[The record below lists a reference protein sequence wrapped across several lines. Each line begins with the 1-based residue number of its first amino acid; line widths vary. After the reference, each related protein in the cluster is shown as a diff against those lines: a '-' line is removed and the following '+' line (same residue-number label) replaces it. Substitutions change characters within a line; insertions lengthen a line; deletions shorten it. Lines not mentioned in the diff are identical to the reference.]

1 MTATATTTAPIT
13 VVGEAATVYIG
24 SDRYAATVVSV
35 SPSKVIVQEDTY
47 KAQEGSDYF
56 GDQKYDYFSNPDGR
70 TWTFT
75 LRKNGAFVIKGG
87 NLRSG
92 IGVSVGS
99 RETYFNPSF

>member
-1 MTATATTTAPIT
+1 MTATATAPAPAT
-13 VVGEAATVYIG
+13 VGQAATVYIG
-24 SDRYAATVVSV
+24 SDRYAATVVEATA
-35 SPSKVIVQEDTY
+35 SKVVVQEDTY
-47 KAQEGSDYF
+47 KAQAGSDYF
-56 GDQKYDYFSNPDGR
+56 GDQKYDYFPNPDGR

-99 RETYFNPSF
+99 RETYFDPSF